1 MDEIKS
7 FFQKLSSIFCASIDD
22 WWFQA
27 FTYEIGTDFNV
38 EAFRKNFK
46 VHVSSRPFT
55 FHDDDDDKQTKN
67 TKD

>member
-38 EAFRKNFK
+38 EAFRKNLIFSK
-46 VHVSSRPFT
+46 FT
-55 FHDDDDDKQTKN
+55 SFHDDDDDKQTKN